1 MNFRTTIIYISL
13 NKTIKSCKQIIII
26 RCMPTYKKVVECYL
40 PLVMQAF
47 VGKAAIVRYVCT
59 ARTSSRAVWLSPRVQ
74 SLRVLFLIVKVRRTQ
89 DATSPSSRWRLH
101 RFQIAWQY
109 KHRGIGVFC
118 LSRTFL
124 RVTSSL

>member
-40 PLVMQAF
+40 PSHAS
-47 VGKAAIVRYVCT
+47 VRWKSGDRPLRMYS
-59 ARTSSRAVWLSPRVQ
+59 ARTSRRAVWLSPRTKPTSFV
-74 SLRVLFLIVKVRRTQ
+74 FLIVKVRRTQ